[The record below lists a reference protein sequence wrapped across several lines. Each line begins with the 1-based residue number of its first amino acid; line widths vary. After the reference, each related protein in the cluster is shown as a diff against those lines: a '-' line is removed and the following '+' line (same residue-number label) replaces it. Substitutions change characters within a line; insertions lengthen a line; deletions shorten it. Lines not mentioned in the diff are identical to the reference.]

1 MGKAKE
7 GATVSVF
14 FPLCACHTA
23 FTLMTNT
30 TISFISCLTIANC
43 LLTGNAL
50 TFLKS
55 RIHFESLW
63 LLVSLSQENN
73 LPDSRQLSVG
83 CSRGKRML
91 QVQVEERSKDYLQT
105 ASDLI
110 FFFFFY
116 IPGTTDQKQ
125 KVEEE
130 KSFWAF
136 LQGKCSHSTRG
147 KGNSDIMAMKIS
159 KTVCSGNR
167 ACGSGCGLR
176 LACWVWG

>member
-50 TFLKS
+50 TFLKL

-83 CSRGKRML
+83 CSRGKWML
-91 QVQVEERSKDYLQT
+91 QVQVEERSEDYLRT

-110 FFFFFY
+110 FFFFFTFQAQQTKNKKLKKKNLFG
-116 IPGTTDQKQ
+116 P
-125 KVEEE
+125 
-130 KSFWAF
+130 SFRENAVIQ
-136 LQGKCSHSTRG
+136 LGERE
-147 KGNSDIMAMKIS
+147 
-159 KTVCSGNR
+159 TVT
-167 ACGSGCGLR
+167 
-176 LACWVWG
+176 